1 MSIVNIEKRL
11 VGTSRCYY
19 SLVIKK
25 YIDAFFSANPI
36 FFLFFTTIV
45 FCVLATKNELRY
57 FLFIAIPLVFCLVV
71 ALYGF
76 IDSLLSRFRK
86 PVAWSIGF
94 VATLGLFYFIRLSND
109 FFSRNELFDT
119 VYMVLYLVIFMSLLI
134 YLFIT
139 PIKGIF
145 GLIKKLK
152 WKVAKKFVT
161 FVEGLLD
168 PLYMFP
174 IKLVTYSAY
183 YLIKLL
189 IRTSVEMF
197 RLLIDLVCFPFKGFR
212 NLVKSIVV
220 VFLTL
225 YVVASLFV
233 IVDYIRT
240 QYGYYGK
247 FFCSYGTSEKLK
259 KSVVRVVGG
268 YSEGTGFFISENQV
282 LTNFHVIAGEPSP
295 KIIFPDG
302 NFITPTKI
310 TGDSGADLAI
320 LFTESNYA
328 DLVMPLPDEVIIKD
342 EEPLLATGYAMG
354 TDLVGKATVLRGNF
368 VDFRNSKYETVE
380 YIQTSISLVE
390 GMSGGPLTD
399 QCGQVV
405 GVNTQGLAGLSLFI
419 SADEAK
425 KIIPNFSDQEIEKIE
440 VDASKSPEDA
450 VFAFYTYLKARR
462 MKDGF
467 DLLSSEYLQKTNF
480 EEWTNRF
487 TDILDVT
494 IFKSERLENSKDTAE
509 VKFVTKNWVNQETD
523 FHFYE
528 GTWQTVLEDGKYKML
543 KSNIKEVEDPD
554 YYWFYE

>member
-11 VGTSRCYY
+11 DGTSRCYY
-19 SLVIKK
+19 RLVIKK
-25 YIDAFFSANPI
+25 YIDAIFFANPLVLII
-36 FFLFFTTIV
+36 FATIV
-45 FCVLATKNELRY
+45 CY
-57 FLFIAIPLVFCLVV
+57 FLDIHYNSFIFEGLTNLFALCIIVTIPGLIDSFLSNYSKKSAWLIVFISFIALIAIMKFIPNESFT
-71 ALYGF
+71 
-76 IDSLLSRFRK
+76 S
-86 PVAWSIGF
+86 
-94 VATLGLFYFIRLSND
+94 LFYIIIFIS
-109 FFSRNELFDT
+109 FF
-119 VYMVLYLVIFMSLLI
+119 I
-134 YLFIT
+134 YLLLPPF
-139 PIKGIF
+139 KGIF
-145 GLIKKLK
+145 NLVKKIP
-152 WKVAKKFVT
+152 WKFVKR
-161 FVEGLLD
+161 FVAYIERLFSPSFLF
-168 PLYMFP
+168 PL
-174 IKLVTYSAY
+174 KLVTYSSFY
-183 YLIKLL
+183 ILIFLIKTPIELGKL
-189 IRTSVEMF
+189 V
-197 RLLIDLVCFPFKGFR
+197 IDAIKFSFYSYR
-212 NLVKSIVV
+212 NFLKSILILGVI
-220 VFLTL
+220 L
-225 YVVASLFV
+225 YLVTSMFV

-247 FFCSYGTSEKLK
+247 FLCSYGTPTELK
-259 KSVVRVVGG
+259 KSVVRIVGG
-268 YSEGTGFFISENQV
+268 YSEGTGFFISENQI

-310 TGDSGADLAI
+310 TGDSQADLAI
-320 LFTESNYA
+320 LFTENSYP

-354 TDLVGKATVLRGNF
+354 TDLAGKATVLRGNF
-368 VDFRNSKYETVE
+368 ADFRSSKYETVE

-399 QCGQVV
+399 QCGDVV

-425 KIIPNFSDQEIEKIE
+425 KLIPDFSDQEIEKIE

-467 DLLSSEYLQKTNF
+467 ELLSSEYLQKTNF

-494 IFKSERLENSKDTAE
+494 IFKSERLENSIDTAE

-528 GTWQTVLEDGKYKML
+528 GTWQTVFEDGVYKML
-543 KSNIKEVEDPD
+543 KSNIKEIEGPD
-554 YYWFYE
+554 WLWFYE